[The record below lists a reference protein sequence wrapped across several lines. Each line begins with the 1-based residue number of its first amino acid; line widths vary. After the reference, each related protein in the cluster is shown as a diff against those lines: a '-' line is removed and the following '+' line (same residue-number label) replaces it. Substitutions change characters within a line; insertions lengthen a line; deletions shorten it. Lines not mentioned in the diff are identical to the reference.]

1 MKNKS
6 KYVLISLLVLVS
18 IFSVITYLE
27 KEDLKKTNA
36 RITILEKSQTERIE
50 VLEKQILEMDGVSN
64 TLKLENQ
71 SLSSKYD
78 SLLVRFNALETGNV
92 VEVKYGE
99 NLNEL
104 IEENALPMYTKVA
117 NLYPTKVFTF
127 RYGDFGFSTITTD
140 YDYKIVSFNRLEQ
153 LMDYHNSEG
162 S

>member
-1 MKNKS
+1 
-6 KYVLISLLVLVS
+6 
-18 IFSVITYLE
+18 
-27 KEDLKKTNA
+27 
-36 RITILEKSQTERIE
+36 
-50 VLEKQILEMDGVSN
+50 
-64 TLKLENQ
+64 LENQ